1 MGRVAFM
8 KEPKGSRG
16 DAPQTPICN
25 LNVALPDNITPDV
38 PGMGDTDSLAAI
50 QNKYSFLRDQGYGK
64 FDTIHRADLRIS
76 DIGNLVGSDWVN
88 LAHEL
93 DISDSDINIVT
104 SEYPDSDGQQ
114 AIVMLRLW
122 LSTQGNQATGNA
134 LEKALRRI
142 GREDIVNKCM
152 FNVEL
157 VTDEMEQSVAK
168 TALEDV
174 SGFDA
179 FKAELGPSRNS
190 TLKRVDENG
199 EPEEVE
205 EKFMAEER
213 ITEKEE
219 FTPQQYTHQSI
230 VVTQNRRF
238 SSSSSR

>member
-1 MGRVAFM
+1 MG
-8 KEPKGSRG
+8 
-16 DAPQTPICN
+16 
-25 LNVALPDNITPDV
+25 
-38 PGMGDTDSLAAI
+38 
-50 QNKYSFLRDQGYGK
+50 
-64 FDTIHRADLRIS
+64 
-76 DIGNLVGSDWVN
+76 GSDWVN

-93 DISDSDINIVT
+93 EISESDINMIK

-122 LSTQGNQATGNA
+122 LSTQGNQATGNV

-168 TALEDV
+168 SALEDV

-190 TLKRVDENG
+190 TLKRVEDNG

-219 FTPQQYTHQSI
+219 FTPQQYSHQSI
-230 VVTQNRRF
+230 VVTQETDDLAAAAVADDDDNTTTTETRKKKSFKKQELETGLRENHLQQKILKF
-238 SSSSSR
+238 HK